1 MAIHKHQSDCK
12 MNETVTCI
20 ERVAQSIGLQQI
32 CTVLSLLHF
41 QGHRRSSILLTV
53 SIRDTFEKCISHV
66 TIMCSYVIKARE
78 YADSPQTSFH
88 GISQFCGS
96 GLGILIRLNIP
107 KLAIGVHH
115 FVCDCM

>member
-1 MAIHKHQSDCK
+1 
-12 MNETVTCI
+12 
-20 ERVAQSIGLQQI
+20 
-32 CTVLSLLHF
+32 
-41 QGHRRSSILLTV
+41 
-53 SIRDTFEKCISHV
+53 
-66 TIMCSYVIKARE
+66 MCSYVIKARE

-115 FVCDCM
+115 CNCVCDCM